1 MVMVIFMKK
10 ISLISML
17 VAISMCVFIIEA
29 QIPLPVPF
37 PGVKC
42 GLSNVLVLV
51 TMILLD
57 KKSGAGVLL
66 LRIILTAAV
75 LGQGASFFYSLF
87 GGLSAFLVMALLLK
101 PLKSYTWVISTFGAT
116 AHNTGQ
122 IICAVIFMGTAVVS
136 YYPILIISGIITGA
150 FTGILAQLIVN
161 NTLIKKL
168 FSGVLK

>member
-1 MVMVIFMKK
+1 MRK

-17 VAISMCVFIIEA
+17 VAISLCVFLIEA

-57 KKSGAGVLL
+57 RKSAGAVMFLKILLSGV
-66 LRIILTAAV
+66 IL
-75 LGQGASFFYSLF
+75 GHGMGMIYSLF
-87 GGLSAFLVMALLLK
+87 GGVFAYCVMALLIK
-101 PLKSYTWVISTFGAT
+101 PMKDYTWAVSVFGAL

-122 IICAVIFMGTAVVS
+122 IIAAWIFLGSAVLA
-136 YYPILIISGIITGA
+136 YYPILVIAACITGVFVGIISQA
-150 FTGILAQLIVN
+150 LVKNQN
-161 NTLIKKL
+161 IKKL
-168 FSGVLK
+168 FGGIE